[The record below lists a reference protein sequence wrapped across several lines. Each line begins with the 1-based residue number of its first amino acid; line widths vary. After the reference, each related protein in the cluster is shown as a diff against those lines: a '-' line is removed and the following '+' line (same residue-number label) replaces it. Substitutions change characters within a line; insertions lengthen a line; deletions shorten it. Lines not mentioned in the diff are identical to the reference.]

1 MIKIAVFGCGWGGE
15 LFAEY
20 LEKDLVVVE
29 VIRLHD
35 YPHAPYGALSWLQIC
50 ELTERAVKPAIGKVE
65 VIVLASCAAT
75 VGAINFLR
83 EKYPEQRFIGFEPR
97 MMEAFGRFEPKR
109 VMLIASAPVRKS
121 IGYKV
126 EKERLSVSAEI
137 LEPDCLEWLRYAD
150 QEEMTELRLKKSLER
165 QGIEKK
171 MDVTKQIDAVIIYE
185 TSLADMKEAFEK
197 VVGWQAMVVNGFE
210 QVRREVCAAVG
221 LLGMDGSVKNKMRPS

>member
-1 MIKIAVFGCGWGGE
+1 M
-15 LFAEY
+15 
-20 LEKDLVVVE
+20 
-29 VIRLHD
+29 
-35 YPHAPYGALSWLQIC
+35 
-50 ELTERAVKPAIGKVE
+50 
-65 VIVLASCAAT
+65 
-75 VGAINFLR
+75 
-83 EKYPEQRFIGFEPR
+83 
-97 MMEAFGRFEPKR
+97 
-109 VMLIASAPVRKS
+109 
-121 IGYKV
+121 

-197 VVGWQAMVVNGFE
+197 VVGWQAMVINGFE